1 MSANPIPSNT
11 RGDFLLDPYLT
22 KFLSEQGKRF
32 PLNQDQSLVYLK
44 RRISFIYGP
53 LNKIWTASEAEK
65 EALSNEN
72 SEISPYEENRL
83 ITTSYLMDQ
92 VILLLGQAINTCA
105 YIRIFNILMSLMRDK
120 KKAEMMLKKMQS
132 HSGTMK
138 KMCSDRFLRRL

>member
-1 MSANPIPSNT
+1 
-11 RGDFLLDPYLT
+11 
-22 KFLSEQGKRF
+22 
-32 PLNQDQSLVYLK
+32 
-44 RRISFIYGP
+44 
-53 LNKIWTASEAEK
+53 
-65 EALSNEN
+65 
-72 SEISPYEENRL
+72 
-83 ITTSYLMDQ
+83 MDH